1 MVIVVIITLL
11 VYSIVSP
18 VLDKFAQLLMSW
30 MEVLIAKNGLIISKV
45 NKEIQDLQ
53 KTEAPTKKVVIGFGA
68 NKEEEQHEL

>member
-1 MVIVVIITLL
+1 MVIVVIVTLL

-53 KTEAPTKKVVIGFGA
+53 KTEAPTKKAVVGFVA
-68 NKEEEQHEL
+68 NKEEGQNEL

>member
-1 MVIVVIITLL
+1 MIIVVIVTLL

-53 KTEAPTKKVVIGFGA
+53 NPSIPAKKTVVGFRA
-68 NKEEEQHEL
+68 NKEEEQNEL